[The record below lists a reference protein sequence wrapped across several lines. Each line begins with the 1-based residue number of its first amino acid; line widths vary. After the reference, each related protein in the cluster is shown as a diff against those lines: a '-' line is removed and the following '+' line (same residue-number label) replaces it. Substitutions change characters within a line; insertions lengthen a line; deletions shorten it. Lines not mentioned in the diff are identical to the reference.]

1 MITQTVAT
9 VVLAAGAGRRLGVV
23 AKALLR
29 RADGIGYL
37 ETVCATAA
45 AAGAGIGVVVVGE
58 PHRAV
63 TEEEAARLGWPC
75 VLNPDPD
82 RGMASSVEVGFAYL
96 EARVA
101 SARAALLW
109 PVDHP
114 GVRLETVERLV
125 AAADAERIVVPA
137 FGGRGGHPSLFG
149 RNLWPELARCSH
161 LEQGARSILRAS
173 PTRVTR
179 IDVDDPGV
187 VDDVD
192 TPADRQ

>member
-1 MITQTVAT
+1 MNAGDVAT
-9 VVLAAGAGRRLGVV
+9 VILAAGAGRRLGVV

-29 RADGIGYL
+29 RDDGASYL
-37 ETVCATAA
+37 ETICATAST
-45 AAGAGIGVVVVGE
+45 AGAGIGVVVVGE

-63 TEEEAARLGWPC
+63 TETEAARLGWPC

-82 RGMASSVEVGFAYL
+82 RGMASSVEVGFAEL
-96 EARVA
+96 AARFA
-101 SARAALLW
+101 AARAALLW

-114 GVRLETVERLV
+114 GVRPETVERLLSM
-125 AAADAERIVVPA
+125 AEPGRIVIPA
-137 FGGRGGHPSLFG
+137 FGGRGGHPSIFG
-149 RNLWPELARCSH
+149 RRLWAELARCSR
-161 LEQGARSILRAS
+161 LEHGARSIVRAENAH
-173 PTRVTR
+173 VTR